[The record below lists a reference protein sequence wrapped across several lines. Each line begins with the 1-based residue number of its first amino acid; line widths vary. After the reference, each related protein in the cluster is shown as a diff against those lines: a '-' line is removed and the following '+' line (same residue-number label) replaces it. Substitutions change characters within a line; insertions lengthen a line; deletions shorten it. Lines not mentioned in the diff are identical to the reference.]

1 MFATAPPPPPFL
13 SDYVHD
19 HHSDVHVVKSC
30 RHERGRGLLA
40 VAGESRVEVLLRD
53 SSSRFLSFK
62 IVASFHVG
70 STAVALDWSP
80 DAISPSSSDNWNIEL
95 GVACADGNMRILRKT
110 PHSPPTGDIR
120 VFGGGTTGHS
130 ARITSLAFSSAR
142 AGMHV
147 ASVAEDCNLLVWN
160 LSKRVKTEED
170 LDNSDADM
178 DEGGEELPPTA
189 YPIPFSHPLQD
200 VIAHD
205 ANARTL
211 LVADARGAV
220 SLVDWA
226 GAETDEEEVEEWQR
240 QRVVELMDPRRVAEG
255 ITGVRTSGVPLN
267 SSLTGG
273 ADWKPDDANI
283 IGATYGPRWVI
294 WDLRRLQGGK
304 PIAAGEGFLT
314 GGHRF
319 RWCPTD
325 ENLFAISTTSPIPGA
340 AIKVYHISFPGAPRT
355 YQIFPRPHRVRD
367 IDWLTEL
374 PTSVES
380 QNESEAQTRVPSPP
394 WLAVAVGRKVLFIN
408 ALEEAGA
415 LNEYAI

>member
-1 MFATAPPPPPFL
+1 M
-13 SDYVHD
+13 
-19 HHSDVHVVKSC
+19 
-30 RHERGRGLLA
+30 
-40 VAGESRVEVLLRD
+40 RD

-62 IVASFHVG
+62 SIASFHVG
-70 STAVALDWSP
+70 ATTIAIDWSP
-80 DAISPSSSDNWNIEL
+80 DAISPASSDNWNIEL
-95 GVACADGNMRILRKT
+95 GIACADGNMRILRKT
-110 PHSPPTGDIR
+110 PHSPPTGETR

-147 ASVAEDCNLLVWN
+147 ASAGEDCNLLIWN
-160 LSKRVKTEED
+160 LSKRIKTEDDPDTSMDGVED
-170 LDNSDADM
+170 G
-178 DEGGEELPPTA
+178 DEQAPSA
-189 YPIPFSHPLQD
+189 YPIAFTHPLQD

-211 LVADARGAV
+211 LVADSRGTV
-220 SLVDWA
+220 SLIDWA
-226 GAETDEEEVEEWQR
+226 GAEMDEDVPGAEEWHR

-267 SSLTGG
+267 SSLGGG
-273 ADWKPDDANI
+273 ADWKPDDPNI
-283 IGATYGPRWVI
+283 IGATYGPRWMI
-294 WDLRRLQGGK
+294 WDLRRVQGGK
-304 PIAAGEGFLT
+304 PVATGEGFLS

-325 ENLFAISTTSPIPGA
+325 ENLFAVSTTSPVPGA

-355 YQIFPRPHRVRD
+355 YQLFGRPHRVRD

-374 PTSVES
+374 PTSS
-380 QNESEAQTRVPSPP
+380 DPQNETENELQTRVPSPP
-394 WLAVAVGRKVLFIN
+394 WLAVAVGRKVYFVN